1 MSAVQTANP
10 DATVQVPRGHYEGMQ
25 SQIARLTQDYAE
37 LKAQLE
43 WFKRQIFG
51 AKSEKRHD
59 PAPDQIALFNAQAAS
74 AAVDIPKIAVPA
86 HERQKR
92 RSGDEVNDTG
102 LRFGPEV
109 PVKEI
114 TLSCAELEG
123 PDAEQ
128 YEIIDYKTS
137 LRLARQ
143 PGSHVVLKYLRPVV
157 RHKAAVAAGAPAL
170 ITAPAP
176 IGVLDHAQVDVS
188 FLAGM
193 LVDKFMY
200 HTPLYRQHQRLT
212 DEGIVVSR
220 STLDKWARD
229 AIALLEPIARAVRA
243 VILAG
248 ARLKVDETPIKAGRT
263 KGANGQ
269 GKMKQGWLWPIL
281 GEEGDIAFY
290 YAASR
295 GSMPFCVESR
305 VLT

>member
-25 SQIARLTQDYAE
+25 SQIARLTQDYAD

-59 PAPDQIALFNAQAAS
+59 PASDQIALFNAQAAS
-74 AAVDIPKIAVPA
+74 AAVDIPKSAVPA

-143 PGSHVVLKYLRPVV
+143 PGSHVVLK
-157 RHKAAVAAGAPAL
+157 
-170 ITAPAP
+170 
-176 IGVLDHAQVDVS
+176 
-188 FLAGM
+188 
-193 LVDKFMY
+193 
-200 HTPLYRQHQRLT
+200 
-212 DEGIVVSR
+212 
-220 STLDKWARD
+220 
-229 AIALLEPIARAVRA
+229 
-243 VILAG
+243 
-248 ARLKVDETPIKAGRT
+248 
-263 KGANGQ
+263 
-269 GKMKQGWLWPIL
+269 
-281 GEEGDIAFY
+281 
-290 YAASR
+290 
-295 GSMPFCVESR
+295 
-305 VLT
+305 